1 MTDPQ
6 YRVHILLPA
15 YNEEANIADRI
26 GAISETMRQAGIEK
40 FDILF
45 VDDGSIDRTAELLAK
60 HKEEN
65 PKVDFLRLDRNQGP
79 GAAFRAGFNHLLE
92 GAGDSDIILTVD
104 SDNTHSAKTIRLI
117 LNKLDEGFEVV
128 SASGWANGGM
138 MIGIPFMRWIFTFG
152 CNRLYRFLFPIR
164 GVTCFT
170 GFFKGFRVSALKEV
184 RERYGNDVITCN
196 GFACM
201 AELMVRCRSIPLF
214 CGEVPFLMRFDTRKG
229 VSNIRILKTIRE
241 HFSVFTRYLFKRKVI

>member
-1 MTDPQ
+1 MNPIP
-6 YRVHILLPA
+6 YSVHILLPA
-15 YNEEANIADRI
+15 YNEEANVADRI
-26 GAISETMRQAGIEK
+26 EAVSETMRQAGIEA

-45 VDDGSIDRTAELLAK
+45 VDDGSTDRTAEILAK
-60 HKEEN
+60 HKAEN
-65 PKVDFLRLDRNQGP
+65 PKVNFIRLDRNQGP
-79 GAAFRAGFNHLLE
+79 GAAFRAGFAHLLDR
-92 GAGDSDIILTVD
+92 GNDSDIILTVD

-138 MIGIPFMRWIFTFG
+138 MIGIPFLRWVFTFG
-152 CNRLYRFLFPIR
+152 CNRLYRILFPIR

-214 CGEVPFLMRFDTRKG
+214 CGEVPFLMRFDQRKG

-241 HFSVFTRYLFKRKVI
+241 HIHVILRNILKRKVL